1 MLMDL
6 SPQNDVHRQLQAR
19 RGQSGP
25 AGQRSGEWAARG
37 ACIANRAPNRL
48 KGTAMP
54 FRSNT
59 RFSVI
64 HRCACVVAVFGLSAA
79 WVPECGADDA
89 TSPAT
94 AQSVPSGASVDSE
107 SGTVSLI
114 DQKNAII
121 VVTVPG
127 HEDLSFNAKDH
138 RDALNAVKVGDKVT
152 TSYLEP
158 YVTELSV
165 AKGVPLTRLNRVVKV
180 TQYSPGAGQQE
191 FQALRVFQGV
201 AEVTAIDRKLNL
213 LTVED
218 KAGTAHSVRVSRPE
232 LLKVMESL
240 ARHIHV
246 RIAYESETT
255 VVVTR

>member
-1 MLMDL
+1 
-6 SPQNDVHRQLQAR
+6 
-19 RGQSGP
+19 
-25 AGQRSGEWAARG
+25 
-37 ACIANRAPNRL
+37 
-48 KGTAMP
+48 MP

-59 RFSVI
+59 RISVT
-64 HRCACVVAVFGLSAA
+64 HRCICMVVAFGLSAA

-89 TSPAT
+89 VPSAT
-94 AQSVPSGASVDSE
+94 AQAVPSGASVDSE

-114 DQKNAII
+114 DQRNAII

-138 RDALNAVKVGDKVT
+138 RDALSAVRIGDKLT
-152 TSYLEP
+152 ASYLEP

-165 AKGVPLTRLNRVVKV
+165 AKGMPLTRLNRAVKL
-180 TQYSPGAGQQE
+180 TQYSPGAGQEE
-191 FQALRVFQGV
+191 FQALRVFKGV
-201 AEVTAIDRKLNL
+201 AEVTGVDHKLNL

-218 KAGTAHSVRVSRPE
+218 QAGTAHSVRVSRPD
-232 LLKVMESL
+232 LVKVMQSL
-240 ARHIHV
+240 ARHSHV

>member
-1 MLMDL
+1 
-6 SPQNDVHRQLQAR
+6 
-19 RGQSGP
+19 
-25 AGQRSGEWAARG
+25 
-37 ACIANRAPNRL
+37 
-48 KGTAMP
+48 MP

-59 RFSVI
+59 RISVS
-64 HRCACVVAVFGLSAA
+64 HRCICIVAAFGLSAA

-89 TSPAT
+89 VPSAT
-94 AQSVPSGASVDSE
+94 AQAVPSGASVDSE

-138 RDALNAVKVGDKVT
+138 RDALSAIRIGDKLTV
-152 TSYLEP
+152 SYLEP
-158 YVTELSV
+158 YVTELSIV
-165 AKGVPLTRLNRVVKV
+165 KGVPLTRLNRAVRL
-180 TQYSPGAGQQE
+180 TQYSPGAGQE
-191 FQALRVFQGV
+191 TFQALRVFQGV
-201 AEVTAIDRKLNL
+201 AEVTGVDHKLNL

-232 LLKVMESL
+232 LVKVMQSL
-240 ARHIHV
+240 ARHSHV

-255 VVVTR
+255 VVVTH

>member
-1 MLMDL
+1 
-6 SPQNDVHRQLQAR
+6 
-19 RGQSGP
+19 
-25 AGQRSGEWAARG
+25 
-37 ACIANRAPNRL
+37 
-48 KGTAMP
+48 MP

>member
-1 MLMDL
+1 
-6 SPQNDVHRQLQAR
+6 
-19 RGQSGP
+19 
-25 AGQRSGEWAARG
+25 
-37 ACIANRAPNRL
+37 
-48 KGTAMP
+48 MP
-54 FRSNT
+54 FRSNA
-59 RFSVI
+59 RISVS
-64 HRCACVVAVFGLSAA
+64 HRCICLVAAFGLSAA

-89 TSPAT
+89 VPSAT
-94 AQSVPSGASVDSE
+94 AQAVPSGASVDSE

-138 RDALNAVKVGDKVT
+138 RDALSAVKIGDKLTV
-152 TSYLEP
+152 SYLEP

-165 AKGVPLTRLNRVVKV
+165 AQGVPLTRLSRAVRL
-180 TQYSPGAGQQE
+180 TQYSPGAGQE
-191 FQALRVFQGV
+191 KFQALRVFQGV
-201 AEVTAIDRKLNL
+201 AEVTGVDHKLNL

-232 LLKVMESL
+232 LVKVMQSL
-240 ARHIHV
+240 ARHSHV
-246 RIAYESETT
+246 RIAYESETM